1 MNRFLSLIL
10 LGVVFMETAGFAQ
23 VKAPF
28 LPYGETPIVL
38 TKQEEQTLNAL
49 FARKGEIYFTFTIQD
64 KSELRELTKLI
75 SIDNVKNGVVSSIAN
90 KKEFAAFLSLHRPY
104 ILQSNPNELQ
114 KVKMIDAKHAKQLN
128 TWDAYPTYSAYEAI
142 MQQFATDYPSIC
154 KLVTLATLPSG
165 RKLLALK
172 ITDNVNVREDE
183 PQFLYT
189 SSMHGDEIAGY
200 VGMLHYIDY
209 LLQNYGMNPKITYLV
224 NNMEIW
230 INPSAN
236 PDGTY
241 AGGNATVNGA
251 TRSNANNIDLNRNY
265 PDPQDGAHPDGNAY
279 QPETVAFMAFADTM
293 DFVMAANF
301 HGGSEVINYPWDTYV
316 RQHADTNWWVRESTK
331 YADTAQVHSPAGYF
345 TDVAASGITNGFLWY
360 EVNGGRQDYMN
371 YFQHCREF
379 TVELSMTKILQPA
392 NLLANWEYNY
402 RSWLGYMEEALY
414 GVRGVVKDGC
424 TNLPIRA
431 KVFVDGHDLDSS
443 EVYSSKKSG
452 SYFRPIFQGTY
463 TITYS
468 APGYISQTITGVT
481 VVDKQSTRR
490 DIVLMPAVPRANFA
504 TASTT
509 ICGNTASFT
518 DFSGSSTAW
527 NWSFGDGS
535 SSTLQ
540 NPTHNYAASG
550 IYTVK
555 LVVSNCAGRDSLTQ
569 TNYLT
574 VTIPTPP
581 TIANATICANQTAV
595 LTATSNGTTNWYSAA
610 TNGTPFYNG
619 GSYTTPIL
627 SNTTTYF
634 VENEEAGVL
643 QHAGASS
650 NAIGVGGYYTG
661 ATYHYLR
668 FTSAATFKL
677 LSVAVT
683 ANTAGNR
690 TIELRNNANVV
701 LQTKTV
707 AVPVG
712 ASRVTLN
719 FDVPIGTDLQL
730 GVAGANNLYR
740 NSAGASY
747 PYTLNNTL
755 TITGNSANNANVY
768 YYFYDWELQ
777 KPCKSMR
784 IPITATVNAIPASPV
799 ITESGG
805 VLSTTALGT
814 TQWYNQATGA
824 IPGATGSSYTPVVS
838 GVYYAVQLGAGFCN
852 SANSNTIN
860 VVITNTNADAIEKL
874 EAITVFPS
882 PNHGRF
888 QVNLNGV
895 EAAEKTVLIYA
906 TTGQLVYKTTTNAK
920 ILSIELSSIAKGAYL
935 IEVYDMQNQRIGTGK
950 CIVE

>member
-1 MNRFLSLIL
+1 MKRFLGLVFLGIVLIQT
-10 LGVVFMETAGFAQ
+10 VSFAQ
-23 VKAPF
+23 VKSPF
-28 LPYGETPIVL
+28 LPYGETSTVL
-38 TKQEEQTLNAL
+38 TQQEQQTLNAL
-49 FARKGEIYFTFTIQD
+49 FARKGEVYFTFTIED
-64 KSELRELTKLI
+64 KSELHELTKLI
-75 SIDNVKNGVVSSIAN
+75 SIDNVKNGVVSAIAN
-90 KKEFAAFLSLHRPY
+90 KKEFAAFLSLHRAY
-104 ILQSNPNELQ
+104 TLQPNPNELQ
-114 KVKMIDAKHAKQLN
+114 KVKMMDVKRAKQLN
-128 TWDAYPTYSAYEAI
+128 TWDAYPTYPAYEAI

-183 PQFLYT
+183 PHFLYT

-209 LLQNYGMNPKITYLV
+209 LLQNYGTNPKITYLV

-230 INPSAN
+230 INPAAN

-265 PDPQDGAHPDGNAY
+265 PDPQDGAHPDGNVY

-293 DFVMAANF
+293 NFVMAANF

-379 TVELSMTKILQPA
+379 TVELSATKILQPA

-443 EVYSSKKSG
+443 EVYSSKRLG
-452 SYFRPIFQGTY
+452 NYFRPIYQGTY
-463 TITYS
+463 NITYS
-468 APGYISQTITGVT
+468 APGYVSQTVTGIT
-481 VVDKQSTRR
+481 VVDKQSIRR
-490 DIVLMPAVPRANFA
+490 DIMLMPALPRANFT

-509 ICGNTASFT
+509 VCGNTASFT
-518 DFSGSSTAW
+518 DLSGSSTAW
-527 NWSFGDGS
+527 RWSFGDGA
-535 SSTLQ
+535 SSTVQ
-540 NPTHNYAASG
+540 NPTHSYVASG
-550 IYTVK
+550 VYTVK
-555 LVVSNCAGRDSLTQ
+555 LTVSNCAGRDSLTQ
-569 TNYLT
+569 TNYVT
-574 VTIPTPP
+574 ITIPTPP
-581 TIANATICANQTAV
+581 TTANATICANQIAV

-610 TNGTPFYNG
+610 ANGTPFYSGTN
-619 GSYTTPIL
+619 YTTPIL

-643 QHAGASS
+643 QRAGANSTT
-650 NAIGVGGYYTG
+650 IGAGGYYTG

-668 FTSAATFKL
+668 FTSAAAFKL

-690 TIELRNNANVV
+690 TIELRNSANVV

-707 AVPVG
+707 AIPTG
-712 ASRVTLN
+712 TSRVLLN

-747 PYTLNNTL
+747 PYTLANVV
-755 TITGNSANNANVY
+755 TITGNSANNAAVY

-777 KPCKSMR
+777 KPCKSTR
-784 IPITATVNAIPASPV
+784 KPITITVNPVPASPV

-860 VVITNTNADAIEKL
+860 VVITSTTVDAVKELRNIS
-874 EAITVFPS
+874 VFPS
-882 PNHGRF
+882 PN
-888 QVNLNGV
+888 NGTFKLDFNGI
-895 EAAEKTVLIYA
+895 EAAEKNVLVYSI
-906 TTGQLVYKTTTNAK
+906 TGQLVYKTKTNATM
-920 ILSIELSSIAKGAYL
+920 ITVELPSASKGAYL
-935 IEVYDMQNQRIGTGK
+935 IEVYDIQNLKIGVGK